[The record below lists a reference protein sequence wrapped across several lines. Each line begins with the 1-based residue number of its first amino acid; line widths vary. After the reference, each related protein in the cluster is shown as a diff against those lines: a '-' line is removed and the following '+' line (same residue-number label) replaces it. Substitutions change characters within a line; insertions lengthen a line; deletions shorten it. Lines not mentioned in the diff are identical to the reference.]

1 MNFAKK
7 RLLLA
12 LAVFAALPIA
22 LAACS
27 SDPEIV
33 EVTREV
39 VVQGDTVEVIKEVE
53 VKGDTVEVIKEVE
66 VKGDTV

>member
-7 RLLLA
+7 RLLLV
-12 LAVFAALPIA
+12 LAVLAALPIV

-33 EVTREV
+33 EVTRV
-39 VVQGDTVEVIKEVE
+39 VET
-53 VKGDTVEVIKEVE
+53 KGDTVEVEVTRE
-66 VKGDTV
+66 VKGDTI